1 MSLISSICNFFF
13 FWLPNNGSGFKST
26 YIQKKK
32 FIHLMTKN
40 NHYKMNTIV
49 FKFSYHRYKKKIEI
63 KNLYIGGHS
72 LYPIEISTGRVWI
85 RTRVQEWTRVHY
97 LTYPVKTSTEYKTH
111 PR

>member
-13 FWLPNNGSGFKST
+13 FFGCQTMGVDSNPPI
-26 YIQKKK
+26 YKKK

-63 KNLYIGGHS
+63 ENLYIGRHG
-72 LYPIEISTGRVWI
+72 LYLIEISTGRIWI
-85 RTRVQEWTRVHY
+85 RTRV
-97 LTYPVKTSTEYKTH
+97 
-111 PR
+111 

>member
-1 MSLISSICNFFF
+1 MGVDSNPPI
-13 FWLPNNGSGFKST
+13 
-26 YIQKKK
+26 YKKK

-63 KNLYIGGHS
+63 ENLYIGRHG
-72 LYPIEISTGRVWI
+72 LYLIEISTGRIWI
-85 RTRVQEWTRVHY
+85 RTRVEEWTRVHH
-97 LTYPVKTSTEYKTH
+97 LTYPVKTSTGYKTH

>member
-1 MSLISSICNFFF
+1 MSLISSICIFF
-13 FWLPNNGSGFKST
+13 LVAKQGSGFKST

-63 KNLYIGGHS
+63 ENLYIGRHG
-72 LYPIEISTGRVWI
+72 LYLIEISIGRVWI
-85 RTRVQEWTRVHY
+85 RTRV
-97 LTYPVKTSTEYKTH
+97 
-111 PR
+111 

>member
-63 KNLYIGGHS
+63 ENLYIGRHG
-72 LYPIEISTGRVWI
+72 LYLIEISIGRVWI
-85 RTRVQEWTRVHY
+85 RTRVHH
-97 LTYPVKTSTEYKTH
+97 LTYPVKTSTGYKTH